1 MMAEQSPEVPWAL
14 LWARAWSASHHSSH
28 PLSGSRGQSVI
39 ITPELWVRCTA
50 RVSEQDEG
58 DGAVGQVGAG
68 QLRCPRWPSPLHTW
82 KSAFSW
88 VAAQLPC
95 WWGFLGCKENGE
107 HVSIALVLGWG
118 LRAPGEAGQG
128 AWSLQSLWKATEGR
142 AMGSWV
148 SSGDP
153 QPWWGRGG
161 ARLQGRGQLVAF
173 ALG

>member
-1 MMAEQSPEVPWAL
+1 MVRGGPQKAGWAAIL
-14 LWARAWSASHHSSH
+14 A
-28 PLSGSRGQSVI
+28 PRGAL
-39 ITPELWVRCTA
+39 EK
-50 RVSEQDEG
+50 
-58 DGAVGQVGAG
+58 
-68 QLRCPRWPSPLHTW
+68 PSCMVLTGVW

-142 AMGSWV
+142 AVGSWV